1 MRADDE
7 CAGARDR
14 PGQHRAGLPRSAR
27 PGGVE
32 RDHGPADRRAG
43 VVGRDRDHRLH
54 DRRPGTGATARGA
67 RSGAGGSRRGGS
79 PGVSRRRYGH
89 RRPVA
94 RGAIVRGTGC
104 GARTAPDPSGRGRQ
118 GHRAVPGTE
127 LIGPLAG
134 PSGVVVSRVTPGSG
148 APPHR
153 SRWRKCGRAGYVPA
167 ARSSRPGGLARRAPW
182 PLRCQRCEGCRRPR
196 CGGGSGSD
204 DA

>member
-7 CAGARDR
+7 CARARDR

-43 VVGRDRDHRLH
+43 VAGRDRDHRLH
-54 DRRPGTGATARGA
+54 DRRPGAGATARGA

-94 RGAIVRGTGC
+94 GGTIVRGTGC

-118 GHRAVPGTE
+118 GHRAVPGTK
-127 LIGPLAG
+127 LIGALGRPIRRRGIPRYARVGSTTTPVPTAEVWPCWLCARCSIVTAGRLCSSSPLA
-134 PSGVVVSRVTPGSG
+134 VTVPEMRRLS
-148 APPHR
+148 PTTLW
-153 SRWRKCGRAGYVPA
+153 WRICVR
-167 ARSSRPGGLARRAPW
+167 
-182 PLRCQRCEGCRRPR
+182 
-196 CGGGSGSD
+196 
-204 DA
+204 